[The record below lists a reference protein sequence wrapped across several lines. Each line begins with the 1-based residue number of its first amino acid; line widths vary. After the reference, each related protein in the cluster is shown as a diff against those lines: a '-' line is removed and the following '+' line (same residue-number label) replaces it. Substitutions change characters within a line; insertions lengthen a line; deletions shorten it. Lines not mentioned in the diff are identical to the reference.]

1 MKSFL
6 RVCIILFSIVV
17 IALACVTILNLS
29 GRITPEMVTKVL
41 GAMKLNSFREIFG
54 YSVSAIGIVLGI
66 MAIVCSDSLKS
77 ETKGGIILPAEQ
89 GSVHISNQTFEN
101 IAINVAKKYN
111 NLKTNRVIIK
121 TTVDGVSVDIYAYV
135 LQNAIISEITEKIQ
149 QDIKDAVS
157 KQTTVNVTNVNIKIK
172 GVYELNDAKANS

>member
-6 RVCIILFSIVV
+6 RIVIILFSIIV

-29 GRITPEMVTKVL
+29 GRVTTDMVTNVL
-41 GAMKLNSFREIFG
+41 EAMKLNNFREIFG
-54 YSVSAIGIVLGI
+54 YAVSAIIIVIGI
-66 MAIVCSDSLKS
+66 MAIVCSDSLRG
-77 ETKGGIILPAEQ
+77 EVKGGIILPAEQ

-135 LQNAIISEITEKIQ
+135 LQNAIISDITEKIQ
-149 QDIKDAVS
+149 QDIKETVL

-172 GVYELNDAKANS
+172 GVYELNDAKAS